1 MKKYNIIYAD
11 PAWSYDK
18 KIGQGVADD
27 IYTTMDTEAIK
38 NLPVQSISADDCF
51 LFLWV
56 TFPMLVEGLEVIK
69 AWGFE
74 YKTLGFSWIK
84 TNKRQN
90 QSQLSFLPVDSI
102 DTFFGIGH
110 YTKSNCEVCLIGK
123 KGSPKVIDNSV
134 SSVLIS
140 PLRGHSRKPDE
151 ARERIVQLCGD
162 LPRIELFARQN
173 HGGWDA
179 WGNEVGES
187 VKLETSDS
195 NGI

>member
-11 PAWSYDK
+11 PALSYDK
-18 KIGQGVADD
+18 KIGQGIADD
-27 IYTTMDTEAIK
+27 IYQTMDIESIK
-38 NLPVQSISADDCF
+38 RLPVQSISADDCF

-56 TFPMLVEGLEVIK
+56 TFPMLIEGLEVIG

-90 QSQLSFLPVDSI
+90 QSQTSFLPVDNI

-123 KGSPKVIDNSV
+123 KGNPKVIDNSV

-140 PLRGHSRKPDE
+140 PLRGHSRNPDE

-162 LPRIELFARQN
+162 LPRVELFARQN
-173 HGGWDA
+173 HDGWDA
-179 WGNEVGES
+179 WGNEVKES
-187 VKLETSDS
+187 INLV
-195 NGI
+195 

>member
-18 KIGQGVADD
+18 KVGQGIADD
-27 IYTTMDTEAIK
+27 VYSTMDLESIK
-38 NLPVQSISADDCF
+38 KIPVSNISADDCF
-51 LFLWV
+51 LFIWC
-56 TFPMLVEGLEVIK
+56 TFPMLMEGLEVIK

-90 QSQLSFLPVDSI
+90 QSQISFLPIDNI

-123 KGSPKVIDNSV
+123 KGSPKVIDNTV

-151 ARERIVQLCGD
+151 TRDRIVQLCGD
-162 LPRIELFARQN
+162 LPRVELFARQN
-173 HGGWDA
+173 HQGWDA
-179 WGNEVGES
+179 WGNEV
-187 VKLETSDS
+187 KDS
-195 NGI
+195 IELNN

>member
-27 IYTTMDTEAIK
+27 IYTTMPIESIK
-38 NLPVQSISADDCF
+38 ALPIQSISADDCF
-51 LFLWV
+51 LFIWV
-56 TFPMLVEGLEVIK
+56 TFPMFQEGLDVIK
-69 AWGFE
+69 SWGFE

-84 TNKRQN
+84 TNKRQVG
-90 QSQLSFLPVDSI
+90 SQTSFLPVDTI

-123 KGSPKVIDNSV
+123 KGNPKVINNTV
-134 SSVLIS
+134 SSVIMA

-151 ARERIVQLCGD
+151 VRDNIVKLCGN
-162 LPRIELFARQN
+162 LPRVELFARQK
-173 HGGWDA
+173 HSGWDS
-179 WGNEVGES
+179 WGNEIQ
-187 VKLETSDS
+187 SD
-195 NGI
+195 IEL